1 MNKIN
6 STKERV
12 FISLVGPSGS
22 GKSQLIRD
30 WLVFGTFQPE
40 FDKIYNFYQHYQSLY
55 GLMSKNIKH
64 IEFVQGVDFELI
76 QNLPNNGTKYLLIFD
91 DSCEEIS
98 SSKEFVK
105 IATAGRHKGLSTVY
119 IKHNLFHQSR
129 LGRDI
134 ELQNTHIVLFKSP
147 RDVLQINTLSQQLG
161 LGSQL
166 KDWYTT
172 ATSVPYGHLLI
183 DLTPKTVDS
192 LRYCTNSGS
201 TPSFFFLPQSKQ
213 QITFLNDEHTTSLY
227 SDRVPEIFPELQ
239 NNFSQKLSQ
248 RLYPVSKR
256 VHSKPSKR
264 RAKTNSKTRSF
275 KVQRRNSS
283 SYFKKNKPQ

>member
-1 MNKIN
+1 
-6 STKERV
+6 
-12 FISLVGPSGS
+12 
-22 GKSQLIRD
+22 
-30 WLVFGTFQPE
+30 
-40 FDKIYNFYQHYQSLY
+40 
-55 GLMSKNIKH
+55 MSS
-64 IEFVQGVDFELI
+64 EFVQGVDFDLI
-76 QNLPNNGTKYLLIFD
+76 QNLPTNGTKYLLIFD

-98 SSKEFVK
+98 SSKEFVQ

-147 RDVLQINTLSQQLG
+147 REVLQINTLSQQLR

-183 DLTPKTVDS
+183 DLAPKTVDS

-201 TPSFFFLPQSKQ
+201 TPSLFFLPQSKQ
-213 QITFLNDEHTTSLY
+213 QITFLKDEHTTSLY
-227 SDRVPEIFPELQ
+227 SDQVPEIFPELQ
-239 NNFSQKLSQ
+239 NNFSQ
-248 RLYPVSKR
+248 
-256 VHSKPSKR
+256 
-264 RAKTNSKTRSF
+264 
-275 KVQRRNSS
+275 
-283 SYFKKNKPQ
+283 